1 MFFSTFLFRIST
13 KALVYVFLRHFAPLF
28 YILIFLLLELTVNWP
43 LNKKGYLPK
52 YKNKWHL
59 SLQSSF
65 TILMYP
71 LTESARHFR
80 KYHLL
85 FWLFLN
91 ETLLTILLGNDF
103 ISFYVFILEYF
114 VLVAVNCAE
123 INVLIPG
130 FGILSDA
137 HWNNMHLVENVSVLN
152 TIVSTTI
159 FSGFLSTYLV
169 WVQLGF

>member
-1 MFFSTFLFRIST
+1 MNLFKFLSLTYFIGFFEEVSRVLQYLPMFFSTFLFRIST

-28 YILIFLLLELTVNWP
+28 YIIIFFILEITVNWP

-71 LTESARHFR
+71 LTDSARYFR

-85 FWLFLN
+85 FWLILN
-91 ETLLTILLGNDF
+91 ETLLIILLGNNLF
-103 ISFYVFILEYF
+103 LYSF
-114 VLVAVNCAE
+114 
-123 INVLIPG
+123 
-130 FGILSDA
+130 
-137 HWNNMHLVENVSVLN
+137 
-152 TIVSTTI
+152 
-159 FSGFLSTYLV
+159 
-169 WVQLGF
+169 